1 LRAFLT
7 ERRLRFTSRV
17 ATVEVLRAVRRVE
30 GAGDAPVAEAFGGIA
45 IVELDEGLAARAGEL
60 APASMRTLDA
70 IHLASALILAGD
82 VESFVTYDSRLAGA
96 ARAVG
101 LAVASP
107 S

>member
-17 ATVEVLRAVRRVE
+17 AAVEVLRAVRRVE

-45 IVELDEGLAARAGEL
+45 IVEHDEGLATRAGEL

-70 IHLASALILAGD
+70 IHLASALTLAED
-82 VESFVTYDSRLAGA
+82 VESFVTYDSRLADA

>member
-1 LRAFLT
+1 M

-30 GAGDAPVAEAFGGIA
+30 GAGDAPVAEAFGGVA
-45 IVELDEGLAARAGEL
+45 IVELDERLAARAGEL
-60 APASMRTLDA
+60 APTAVRSLDA
-70 IHLASALILAGD
+70 VHLASALTLAED
-82 VESFVTYDSRLAGA
+82 VESLVTYDSRSADA

>member
-7 ERRLRFTSRV
+7 ERRLRFTSRI
-17 ATVEVLRAVRRVE
+17 AAVEVLRAVRRVE
-30 GAGDAPVAEAFGGIA
+30 SAGDAPVAEAFGGIA

-70 IHLASALILAGD
+70 IYLASALTLAED
-82 VESFVTYDSRLAGA
+82 VESFVTYDSRLADA